1 MLEAE
6 IAAEEE
12 RLLNERYGL
21 PDDLDLDDLVPD
33 RDGDDIEAAELPGEQ
48 KLERSHDDLMMEYV
62 ERLND
67 IFDKLD
73 DPDAPFVEAIEIVTG
88 RGEEEGKTT

>member
-1 MLEAE
+1 
-6 IAAEEE
+6 
-12 RLLNERYGL
+12 
-21 PDDLDLDDLVPD
+21 
-33 RDGDDIEAAELPGEQ
+33 
-48 KLERSHDDLMMEYV
+48 MMEYV